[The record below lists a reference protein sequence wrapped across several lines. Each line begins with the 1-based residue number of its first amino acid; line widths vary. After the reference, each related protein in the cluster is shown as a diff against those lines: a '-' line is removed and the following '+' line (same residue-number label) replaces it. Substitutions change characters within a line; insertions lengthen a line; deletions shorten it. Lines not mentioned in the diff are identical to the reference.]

1 MTKIRQPNAFEK
13 VLLIIGILV
22 VMIGYGLIHRMVI
35 LQGFGWP
42 TLEAIL
48 LWFILIF
55 IIIIAAVNENMKEEL
70 RDVVENQLNEIRLLR
85 TEMRLKKR

>member
-35 LQGFGWP
+35 LQGFGWA
-42 TLEAIL
+42 TLESIL

-55 IIIIAAVNENMKEEL
+55 VIIIAAVNENMKEEL

-85 TEMRLKKR
+85 RDMRLKK